1 MLRILH
7 LCVVWAYAIA
17 PPLALMLA
25 VARLLR
31 RRQGSANRRGG
42 RFTFTISAAII
53 LGSAVSLVYAV
64 ALGGHI
70 GIDQV
75 LLSIYLTASLMFLLG
90 AFDAVLVS
98 GLKWVWGFVQS
109 GDPHRAADPDDH
121 AKPVTAGRK
130 FVESL
135 PFLIRAAVLIAVAL
149 PYLMASALTYR
160 PKIVP
165 RITPSSQLGYDFEPV
180 SFETSDGLTIAAWWI
195 PAPRELRPQARRST
209 DSAPPRGFGRE
220 TVILCHGIAS
230 GKAGVLNIARPLLQ
244 HGYNVLAFDFRA
256 HGESD
261 GQLTSL
267 GNLEREDVLAAVRW
281 LQENKARQSRR
292 ILGVGVSTGAAAL
305 IAAAADPSPQGQAIE
320 ALAVYEG
327 FDDLSSLGRTVARTR
342 FLPPLSWVADRVGL
356 ALASAQVG
364 ADLVHFSPAEQ
375 AKTLWPRPIFFIHG
389 GADQV
394 IPFERGEALFDH
406 ATEPKRRLWLPT
418 EDYGQSINDKGAARE
433 VRDFLDEARPV
444 PAI

>member
-1 MLRILH
+1 M
-7 LCVVWAYAIA
+7 
-17 PPLALMLA
+17 
-25 VARLLR
+25 R
-31 RRQGSANRRGG
+31 RG

-70 GIDQV
+70 ALDQV
-75 LLSIYLTASLMFLLG
+75 LLSIYFTASLMFLLG
-90 AFDAVLVS
+90 AFDAVLVG
-98 GLKWVWGFVQS
+98 GLKWVWGFFEP
-109 GDPHRAADPDDH
+109 GDPHRAPDPDD
-121 AKPVTAGRK
+121 ALAPPTARRK
-130 FVESL
+130 LVESL

-165 RITPSSQLGYDFEPV
+165 RVTPVSQLGYDFEPV
-180 SFETSDGLTIAAWWI
+180 SFETNDGLTIAAWWI
-195 PAPRELRPQARRST
+195 PATRDRRFAQPQRSPAN
-209 DSAPPRGFGRE
+209 APPRGFGRE
-220 TVILCHGIAS
+220 TVILCHGIGS
-230 GKAGVLNIARPLLQ
+230 GKAGMLNLARPLLQ

-267 GNLEREDVLAAVRW
+267 GNLEREDVLAAVRF

-364 ADLVHFSPAEQ
+364 ADLVHFSPADQ

-394 IPFERGEALFDH
+394 IPFERGEALFDN
-406 ATEPKRRLWLPT
+406 AAEPKRRLWLPT
-418 EDYGQSINDKGAARE
+418 EDYGQSINDKAAARE

>member
-1 MLRILH
+1 M
-7 LCVVWAYAIA
+7 
-17 PPLALMLA
+17 
-25 VARLLR
+25 
-31 RRQGSANRRGG
+31 
-42 RFTFTISAAII
+42 
-53 LGSAVSLVYAV
+53 SLIYAV
-64 ALGGHI
+64 ALGGRI
-70 GIDQV
+70 GVDQV
-75 LLSIYLTASLMFLLG
+75 LLSIYFTASLMFLLG
-90 AFDAVLVS
+90 AFDAVLVG
-98 GLKWVWGFVQS
+98 GLKWIWSFVQPRDQQRY
-109 GDPHRAADPDDH
+109 GDAYRDDPHRAADAQDQHP
-121 AKPVTAGRK
+121 PTAGRK
-130 FVESL
+130 LVESL

-165 RITPSSQLGYDFEPV
+165 RVTPASQLGYAFEPI
-180 SFETSDGLTIAAWWI
+180 SFETADGYSISAWWI
-195 PAPRELRPQARRST
+195 PAARERRAQPSQRSQRP
-209 DSAPPRGFGRE
+209 SAPPRGFGRE

-256 HGESD
+256 HGESE

-281 LQENKARQSRR
+281 LQENRARQSRR
-292 ILGVGVSTGAAAL
+292 ILGVGISTGAAAL
-305 IAAAADPSPQGQAIE
+305 VAAAADPSPQGQSIE
-320 ALAVYEG
+320 AIAVYEG
-327 FDDLSSLGRTVARTR
+327 FDDLASLGRTVARTR

-389 GADQV
+389 GNDQV
-394 IPFERGEALFDH
+394 IPFERGQSLFEQ
-406 ATEPKRRLWLPT
+406 AIEPKRRLWLPT
-418 EDYGQSINDKGAARE
+418 EDYGQTINDTGAARE
-433 VRDFLDEARPV
+433 LRDFLDEARPV